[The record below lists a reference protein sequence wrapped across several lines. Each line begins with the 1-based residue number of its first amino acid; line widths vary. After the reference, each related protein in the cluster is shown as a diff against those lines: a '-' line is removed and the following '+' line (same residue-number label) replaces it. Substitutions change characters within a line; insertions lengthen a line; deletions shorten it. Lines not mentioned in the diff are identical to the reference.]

1 LQGVVDAF
9 PAQFRRWM
17 FTFATSFVKQLASL
31 VVEGVITLF
40 IVFFVFRDG
49 PAIRKYASL
58 LPLEP
63 ERRDFLFDRIRD
75 SVFANLYGMLAVA
88 LAQGFLSG
96 VAFAMLAIPSPVL
109 LGILAGVCSL
119 IPLIG
124 PALVWFPACIFLVA
138 TGHWIKAIVLLA
150 WGALVVGTSDNIIR
164 PLVIM
169 GRVKLHPLLLLF
181 GLIGGVK
188 EFGFIGLFIGPA
200 IMSLIFAL
208 TDTLRAEFGWSR
220 PATETLPENI
230 LK

>member
-1 LQGVVDAF
+1 
-9 PAQFRRWM
+9 
-17 FTFATSFVKQLASL
+17 
-31 VVEGVITLF
+31 LF
-40 IVFFVFRDG
+40 G
-49 PAIRKYASL
+49 
-58 LPLEP
+58 
-63 ERRDFLFDRIRD
+63 RIRD

-88 LAQGFLSG
+88 LAQGSLSAI
-96 VAFAMLAIPSPVL
+96 AFAILGIPSPVL
-109 LGILAGVCSL
+109 LGVLAGICSL

-124 PALVWFPACIFLVA
+124 PALVWLPACIFLFA
-138 TGHWIKAIVLLA
+138 TGHWIKAVILLA